1 MSVIHVSDGAES
13 DIDSIISILESD
25 KGSIDYLGVSSDTD
39 PLAFPDLYKMIKQV
53 KPRSLKVLIITDGRD
68 PGNLDDLIG
77 AGYAHTVDLL
87 ISKEITDAQVK
98 CISILNDNGCKYTV
112 TVNAWEHDENSI
124 SAIAEECEGC
134 CMFLFRQDR
143 LKPLNRNEISPLTA
157 AAKRCTWNVKTI

>member
-87 ISKEITDAQVK
+87 VGKEITDAQRK
-98 CISILNDNGCKYTV
+98 CISILNDNGCKYAV

-143 LKPLNRNEISPLTA
+143 LKPLNRNEMSPLTT

>member
-53 KPRSLKVLIITDGRD
+53 KPRGLKVLIVTDGRG

-77 AGYAHTVDLL
+77 AGYVHTADLL
-87 ISKEITDAQVK
+87 VGKKITDAQRK
-98 CISILNDNGCKYTV
+98 CISILNDNGCKYAV
-112 TVNAWEHDENSI
+112 TVNAWEHDEDSI

-143 LKPLNRNEISPLTA
+143 LKPLNRNEMSPLTA

>member
-53 KPRSLKVLIITDGRD
+53 RPRGLKVLIITDGRD

-77 AGYAHTVDLL
+77 AGYVHTADLL
-87 ISKEITDAQVK
+87 VGKKITDAQRK
-98 CISILNDNGCKYTV
+98 CISILNDNGCKYAV

-143 LKPLNRNEISPLTA
+143 LKPLNRNEMSPLTA